1 MHKIVIAGSVTSTK
15 ITLEMLIKNRLNVI
29 AVFGYEA
36 EDTSKISGYVNMK
49 SFCIENSISYY
60 PFKKINDQ
68 NNIELLR
75 QLQPDIFFVVGLS
88 QLVSAEMLFIAK
100 LGNIGF
106 HPTLLPRGRG
116 RAPIAWLI
124 LEEKI
129 GAANFFLINEK
140 ADAGPIFVQEPFVIS
155 DSDTAF
161 TVEQKITSA
170 IIIALD
176 KWLPALKSGVWNP
189 IPQNEFLASFYEK
202 RMPDDGYI
210 DWRLNATIIN
220 KIIRASSNPHPG
232 AYSFLGSKK
241 IFIWA
246 STIEYSIPIKGVIGR
261 VLLSKERS
269 YLIQCGEGLIWIS
282 DVTDES
288 LESVV
293 LNVGQKL
300 GYYNELEIYKLK
312 KEIQSLKEWVK
323 NQTSS

>member
-49 SFCIENSISYY
+49 SFCFEHSVSYY

-75 QLQPDIFFVVGLS
+75 ELQPDIFFVVGLS
-88 QLVSAEMLFIAK
+88 QLASAEMLSIAK

-129 GAANFFLINEK
+129 GAANFFLMNEK

-161 TVEQKITSA
+161 TVEH
-170 IIIALD
+170 
-176 KWLPALKSGVWNP
+176 
-189 IPQNEFLASFYEK
+189 EFLASFYEK